1 MEPGWSRNACGRAAV
16 GRTFRGVALV
26 SQQLTWVI
34 AGGVIAVL
42 VAGTVDAV
50 RSSEPSGSSPSRV
63 ATTER
68 SGAREMAIPVE
79 TTAEALPR
87 CTVQNIGASI
97 DVLGGTAQV
106 VVRHVWGRPCHLAPP
121 LLVRLSLDDRVGRR
135 VRLAAV
141 DEAHPAVQA
150 RVGGDFSPG
159 FEQLIDIPYLAEPQA
174 GESCDR
180 KGPFTAFVI
189 VGLYSAER
197 KLSGSEVGCFRGG

>member
-1 MEPGWSRNACGRAAV
+1 MARR
-16 GRTFRGVALV
+16 
-26 SQQLTWVI
+26 QLTWAI
-34 AGGVIAVL
+34 AAGVIAVL
-42 VAGTVDAV
+42 IAGTVDAV
-50 RSSEPSGSSPSRV
+50 RSSEPSGSAPIQT
-63 ATTER
+63 ATTEE
-68 SGAREMAIPVE
+68 SAAREAAIPVE

-87 CTVQNIGASI
+87 CTVQNIGVSI

-135 VRLAAV
+135 VRLATL
-141 DEAHPAVQA
+141 DEGSDVQA

-189 VGLYSAER
+189 IGPYSAQR